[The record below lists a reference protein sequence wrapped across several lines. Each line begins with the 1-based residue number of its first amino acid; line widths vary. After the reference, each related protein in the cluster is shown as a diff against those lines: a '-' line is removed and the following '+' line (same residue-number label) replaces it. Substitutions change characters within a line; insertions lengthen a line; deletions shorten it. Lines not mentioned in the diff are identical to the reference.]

1 MNSLLNKLSKLKD
14 DKLLIELKKIDIGK
28 LKSLKEYL
36 DDKYYNTEET
46 CEFNDFQYD
55 ILKDL
60 ITESEGENYIHSIGS
75 KVREDDN
82 RVKLPV
88 WLGSLD
94 KIKPEDKN
102 KLNNWV
108 AKNNFENYIVENK
121 LDGVSCL
128 YECKKGNVKLYTRG
142 DGSIGADI
150 THLLEYIKNIPKV
163 KIDIMIRGELIMKE
177 KIFKSKYSDTVANS
191 RNMISGLVN
200 AKSLRIGLYDV
211 DFVAYEIIS
220 NEDYQSNP
228 SKQFNMLEH
237 LGFQVVSN
245 KIINKTELNV
255 EKLSEILIYNKSLY
269 EYEIDGIIIQ
279 PDEKYIRNLKDNP
292 KYAFAFKINTFVE
305 AIEEGVEWN
314 ISKYKL
320 LKPRIKIKPVNLNG
334 VNINYASGSNAKN
347 IFDNS
352 IGKGA
357 VVKLTRSGD
366 VIPYIFDVIKA
377 AEFPDMPTISYKWN
391 ENKVDIIVEDD
402 ENNISDIKMIS
413 SFFSGMGIK
422 NISDS
427 TVEKIY
433 NAGYKTL
440 KSILKAKKEDFQKID
455 GFQKTLSEKIYNNIH
470 NGLQNIALDLL
481 LGSACVFGE
490 GIGRKKVKSLL
501 DNFPDI
507 LEINMSEKD
516 MIEKIK
522 NIEGFS
528 DKTAEKIVNNID
540 KVKKFL
546 KDIEK
551 YVSYEKSAQ
560 LSSNKLE
567 GKSILFSGYRPKE
580 LMEIITKNGGTI
592 ASTVNKTLSI
602 LIVKD
607 KDSHSSK
614 IETAKKFGIEIL
626 YENEFI
632 DNYLLF

>member
-60 ITESEGENYIHSIGS
+60 ITEIEGENYIHSIGS

-102 KLNNWV
+102 KLNNWI

-177 KIFKSKYSDTVANS
+177 KTFKSKYSDTVANS

-211 DFVAYEIIS
+211 DFVTYEIIS

-305 AIEEGVEWN
+305 AIVEGVEWN

-470 NGLQNIALDLL
+470 NGLQNITLDLL
-481 LGSACVFGE
+481 IGSACVFGE

>member
-60 ITESEGENYIHSIGS
+60 IAEIEGKNYIHSIGS

-102 KLNNWV
+102 KLNNWI

-305 AIEEGVEWN
+305 AIVEGVEWN

-470 NGLQNIALDLL
+470 NGLQNITLDLL
-481 LGSACVFGE
+481 IGSACVFGE

>member
-60 ITESEGENYIHSIGS
+60 IAEIEGKNYIHSIGS

-102 KLNNWV
+102 KLNNWI

-177 KIFKSKYSDTVANS
+177 KTFKSKYSDTVANS

-305 AIEEGVEWN
+305 ALVEGVEWN

-413 SFFSGMGIK
+413 SFFSVMGIK
-422 NISDS
+422 NISD
-427 TVEKIY
+427 
-433 NAGYKTL
+433 
-440 KSILKAKKEDFQKID
+440 
-455 GFQKTLSEKIYNNIH
+455 
-470 NGLQNIALDLL
+470 
-481 LGSACVFGE
+481 
-490 GIGRKKVKSLL
+490 
-501 DNFPDI
+501 
-507 LEINMSEKD
+507 
-516 MIEKIK
+516 
-522 NIEGFS
+522 
-528 DKTAEKIVNNID
+528 
-540 KVKKFL
+540 
-546 KDIEK
+546 
-551 YVSYEKSAQ
+551 
-560 LSSNKLE
+560 
-567 GKSILFSGYRPKE
+567 
-580 LMEIITKNGGTI
+580 
-592 ASTVNKTLSI
+592 
-602 LIVKD
+602 
-607 KDSHSSK
+607 
-614 IETAKKFGIEIL
+614 
-626 YENEFI
+626 
-632 DNYLLF
+632 

>member
-60 ITESEGENYIHSIGS
+60 IAEIEGKNYIHSIGS

-177 KIFKSKYSDTVANS
+177 KTFKSKYSDTVANS

-305 AIEEGVEWN
+305 AIVEGVEWN

-470 NGLQNIALDLL
+470 NGLQNITLDLL
-481 LGSACVFGE
+481 IGSACVFGE

>member
-60 ITESEGENYIHSIGS
+60 ITEIEGENYIHSIGS

-211 DFVAYEIIS
+211 DFVTYEIIS

-305 AIEEGVEWN
+305 AIVEGVEWN

-470 NGLQNIALDLL
+470 NGLQNITLDLL
-481 LGSACVFGE
+481 IGSACVFGE

>member
-60 ITESEGENYIHSIGS
+60 IAEIEGKNYIHSIGS

-102 KLNNWV
+102 KLNNWI

-211 DFVAYEIIS
+211 DFVTYEIIS

-305 AIEEGVEWN
+305 AIVEGVEWN

-470 NGLQNIALDLL
+470 NGLQNITLDLL
-481 LGSACVFGE
+481 IGSACVFGE

>member
-60 ITESEGENYIHSIGS
+60 IAEIEGKNYIHSIGS

-102 KLNNWV
+102 KLNNWI

-177 KIFKSKYSDTVANS
+177 KTFKSKYSDTVANS

-211 DFVAYEIIS
+211 DFVTYEIIS

-305 AIEEGVEWN
+305 AIVEGVEWN

-470 NGLQNIALDLL
+470 NGLQNITLDLL
-481 LGSACVFGE
+481 IGSACVFGE

>member
-28 LKSLKEYL
+28 LKSLKEHL

-60 ITESEGENYIHSIGS
+60 ITEIEGENYIHSIGS

-177 KIFKSKYSDTVANS
+177 KTFKSKYSDTVANS

-211 DFVAYEIIS
+211 DFVTYEIIS

-305 AIEEGVEWN
+305 AIVEGVEWN

-470 NGLQNIALDLL
+470 NGLQNITLDLL
-481 LGSACVFGE
+481 IGSACVFGE

>member
-60 ITESEGENYIHSIGS
+60 ITEIEGENYIHSLGS

-102 KLNNWV
+102 KLNNWI

-177 KIFKSKYSDTVANS
+177 KTFKSKYSDTVANS

-211 DFVAYEIIS
+211 DFVTYEIIS

-305 AIEEGVEWN
+305 AIVEGVEWN

-470 NGLQNIALDLL
+470 NGLQNITLDLL
-481 LGSACVFGE
+481 IGSACVFGE

>member
-28 LKSLKEYL
+28 LKSLKEHL

-60 ITESEGENYIHSIGS
+60 ITEIEGENYIHSIGS

-211 DFVAYEIIS
+211 DFVTYEIIS

-305 AIEEGVEWN
+305 AIVEGVEWN

-470 NGLQNIALDLL
+470 NGLQNITLDLL
-481 LGSACVFGE
+481 IGSACVFGE

>member
-28 LKSLKEYL
+28 LKSLKEHL

-55 ILKDL
+55 ILKDF
-60 ITESEGENYIHSIGS
+60 IAEIEGENYIHSIGS
-75 KVREDDN
+75 KVRDDDN

-211 DFVAYEIIS
+211 DFVTYEIIS

-305 AIEEGVEWN
+305 AIVEGVEWN

-470 NGLQNIALDLL
+470 NGLQNITLDLL
-481 LGSACVFGE
+481 IGSACVFGE

>member
-60 ITESEGENYIHSIGS
+60 ITEIEGENYIHSIGS

-177 KIFKSKYSDTVANS
+177 KTFKSKYSDTVANS

-211 DFVAYEIIS
+211 DFVTYEIIS

-305 AIEEGVEWN
+305 AIVEGVEWN

-470 NGLQNIALDLL
+470 NGLQNITLDLL
-481 LGSACVFGE
+481 IGSACVFGE

>member
-60 ITESEGENYIHSIGS
+60 ITEIEGENYIHSIGS

-177 KIFKSKYSDTVANS
+177 KTFKSKYSDTVANS

-305 AIEEGVEWN
+305 AIVEGVEWN

-470 NGLQNIALDLL
+470 NGLQNITLDLL
-481 LGSACVFGE
+481 IGSACVFGE

>member
-60 ITESEGENYIHSIGS
+60 ITEIEGENYIHSIGS

-102 KLNNWV
+102 KLNNWI

-177 KIFKSKYSDTVANS
+177 KTFKSKYSDTVANS

-305 AIEEGVEWN
+305 AIVEGVEWN

-470 NGLQNIALDLL
+470 NGLQNITLDLL
-481 LGSACVFGE
+481 IGSACVFGE

>member
-60 ITESEGENYIHSIGS
+60 IAEIEGKNYIHSIGS

-102 KLNNWV
+102 KLNNWI

-177 KIFKSKYSDTVANS
+177 KTFKSKYSDTVANS

-305 AIEEGVEWN
+305 AIVEGVEWN

-470 NGLQNIALDLL
+470 NGLQNITLDLL
-481 LGSACVFGE
+481 IGSACVFGE

>member
-60 ITESEGENYIHSIGS
+60 ITEIEGENYIHSIGS

-102 KLNNWV
+102 KLNNWI

-211 DFVAYEIIS
+211 DFVTYEIIS

-305 AIEEGVEWN
+305 AIVEGVEWN

-470 NGLQNIALDLL
+470 NGLQNITLDLL
-481 LGSACVFGE
+481 IGSACVFGE

>member
-60 ITESEGENYIHSIGS
+60 ITEIEGENYIHSIGS

-102 KLNNWV
+102 KLNNWI
-108 AKNNFENYIVENK
+108 AKNNFENYMVENK

-128 YECKKGNVKLYTRG
+128 YECQKGNIKLYTRG

-150 THLLEYIKNIPKV
+150 SHLLKYIKNIPKV
-163 KIDIMIRGELIMKE
+163 KNDIMIRGELIMKE
-177 KIFKSKYSDTVANS
+177 KTFKSKYSDKVANS

-200 AKSLRIGLYDV
+200 AKSLKIGLDDV
-211 DFVAYEIIS
+211 DFVSYEIIS
-220 NEDYQSNP
+220 CEEYQYNP
-228 SKQFNMLEH
+228 SNQLNILKD
-237 LGFQVVSN
+237 LGFQIVEN
-245 KIINKTELNV
+245 KIINKKELNI
-255 EKLSEILIYNKSLY
+255 EKLSEILINNKLVS
-269 EYEIDGIIIQ
+269 EYEIDGVIIQ
-279 PDEKYIRNLKDNP
+279 PNEKYIRNVKDDP

-305 AIEEGVEWN
+305 AIVEGVEWN

-320 LKPRIKIKPVNLNG
+320 LKPRIKIQPINLNG
-334 VNINYASGSNAKN
+334 VNISYASGSNAKN
-347 IFDNS
+347 IVDKS

-357 VVKLTRSGD
+357 IVKLTRSGD
-366 VIPYIFDVIKA
+366 VIPYIFDVIKP
-377 AEFPDMPTISYKWN
+377 AEVPDMPNILYKWN
-391 ENKVDIIVEDD
+391 ENKVDIIVEED
-402 ENNISDIKMIS
+402 ENNVSDIKMIS
-413 SFFSGMGIK
+413 SFFSNMGIK

-490 GIGRKKVKSLL
+490 GIGRRKVKSLL
-501 DNFPDI
+501 ENFPDI
-507 LEINMSEKD
+507 LEVDMSKKD
-516 MIEKIK
+516 MVEKIK

-551 YVSYEKSAQ
+551 YVSYEKSVE

-580 LMEIITKNGGTI
+580 LMEKIIKNGGTI

-632 DNYLLF
+632 ENYL